1 MTPKLRNYTQRL
13 QRGKREHKR
22 ARIWS
27 AMRIL
32 RSFTLADLQAT
43 CELKNKDSA
52 GTFVAALRRAGFVA
66 ARRGN
71 CGRHEPVQF
80 RLVRDSGP
88 HCPSIVHGG
97 KTVWDPNTDTDYP
110 IEGGAP

>member
-1 MTPKLRNYTQRL
+1 MTPKLRNFTRRL
-13 QRGKREHKR
+13 QAAKRAHKR
-22 ARIWS
+22 QRIWS

-43 CELKNKDSA
+43 CELPNKGSA
-52 GTFVAALRRAGFVA
+52 ATFVAALRRAGFVS

-97 KTVWDPNTDTDYP
+97 QTVWDPNTDTDYV
-110 IEGGAP
+110 IGGAQ